1 LALTYCQLSFEMD
14 VTMQPIAPLGPLR
27 LGVNIDHVATVRNAR
42 GSAYPDPLRA
52 AKIAEEAGADG
63 ITAHLRE
70 DRRHIS
76 DADIEGLM
84 EVLSV
89 PLNFEMA
96 ATDEMQA
103 IALRHKPHAVCLVP
117 EKREE
122 RTTEGGLEVA
132 REENRLA
139 HFIAPLADAGCR
151 VSIFI
156 AADAPQIEAAA
167 RIGAAVVELHTG
179 AYCDHHAEGDFAAR
193 DAELIRLGEMA
204 SFAHS
209 LGLEVHAGHG
219 LTYDTVAP
227 VAAFPE
233 VQELNIGHFL
243 IGEAIFLG
251 LAPAIQEMRRLMDG
265 ARS

>member
-1 LALTYCQLSFEMD
+1 MSA
-14 VTMQPIAPLGPLR
+14 AGKLR

-42 GSAYPDPLRA
+42 GGAYPDPLRA
-52 AKIAEEAGADG
+52 AKLAEEAGADG

-76 DADIEGLM
+76 DADIDGLM
-84 EVLSV
+84 EVLTV

-96 ATDEMQA
+96 ATEEMQR

-139 HFIAPLADAGCR
+139 HYIAPLREAGCR

-156 AADAPQIEAAA
+156 AADRRQIEAAH
-167 RIGAAVVELHTG
+167 RIGAEVIELHTG
-179 AYCDHHAEGDFAAR
+179 AYCDAHAEGDFATR
-193 DAELIRLGEMA
+193 DRELESLREMSA
-204 SFAHS
+204 FAHA

-219 LTYDTVAP
+219 LTYDTVKP

-233 VQELNIGHFL
+233 VRELNIGHFL
-243 IGEAIFLG
+243 IGEAIFRG
-251 LAPAIQEMRRLMDG
+251 LQPAIAEMRRLMDE
-265 ARS
+265 ARA